1 MATGSLKNSNRK
13 RNVIAASAGF
23 ALALLP
29 NTLLA
34 QADLIAANVTT
45 PSNPPAV
52 ARSTFSFDLTP
63 NTEYTLGPGD
73 QLHIAVAGRPEIAT
87 EYIVGPDGRITFPIA
102 GVIDL
107 GGLTRKQAAQAV
119 EAAMAPYYLH
129 PSATVGINQYVSNHV
144 LLLGD
149 VQHPGLQSYDHQPT
163 LLEVISRGGV
173 GSTADSGFSSIST
186 IAAHTENKSI
196 ALPERAFVYRGTNQ
210 VAEVDLRQLLAGNS
224 FQDLYLQRGDVVLIP
239 VVNDLV
245 SILGAVKSPGAVR
258 FAAQS
263 SLANLIAEAGG
274 LDDKAGGNP
283 TIRIVNPANK
293 TVQEVEFKR
302 LLDPKATNDISL
314 HAGDVIFVPTSAF
327 GKFAYVVDKM
337 NPVTTVIGFA
347 LAYHR

>member
-1 MATGSLKNSNRK
+1 MATGSLKK
-13 RNVIAASAGF
+13 TIGTYGVISASAGLVF
-23 ALALLP
+23 AMMPSAI
-29 NTLLA
+29 LA

-45 PSNPPAV
+45 PSNPAAV
-52 ARSTFSFDLTP
+52 ARSTFSFELTP
-63 NTEYTLGPGD
+63 STEYTLGAGD
-73 QLHIAVAGRPEIAT
+73 EIHISIAGRPEIST
-87 EYIVGPDGRITFPIA
+87 EYIIGPDGRVTLPIA
-102 GVIDL
+102 GVVDL
-107 GGLTRKQAAQAV
+107 GGLTRQQAAHTI
-119 EAAMAPYYLH
+119 ETAMTPFYVH
-129 PSATVGINQYVSNHV
+129 PSATVGVTHYVSNHV

-149 VQHPGLQSYDHQPT
+149 VQHPGLQSFDHQPT

-173 GSTADSGFSSIST
+173 GSTADSGFSSVST
-186 IAAHTENKSI
+186 IASRTENKSI

-210 VAEVDLRQLLAGNS
+210 VAEIDLRQLLGGNS

-263 SLANLIAEAGG
+263 SLANLLAEAGG
-274 LDDKAGGNP
+274 LDDKAGSNP
-283 TIRIVNPANK
+283 TIRVVNPTNK
-293 TVQEVEFKR
+293 TVQEIEFKR

-337 NPVTTVIGFA
+337 NPITTVIGFA
-347 LAYHR
+347 LAYHN